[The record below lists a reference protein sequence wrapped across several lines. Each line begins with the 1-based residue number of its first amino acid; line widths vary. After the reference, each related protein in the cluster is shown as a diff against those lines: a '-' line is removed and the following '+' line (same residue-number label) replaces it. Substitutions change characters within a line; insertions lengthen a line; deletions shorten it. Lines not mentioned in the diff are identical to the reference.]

1 MLTRKLVKAGPSSHT
16 IALPKEWIEKNSLK
30 KGDVVYVSH
39 KDDELRILAR
49 IGDQQ
54 NKIERET
61 IIDVSQK
68 GLDSVQRLLTSA
80 YLNNFSTIVLTGED
94 IDKKMAEI
102 RTIVADFVALE
113 ITDQSSKR
121 VVIKDLLNPSEVSVD
136 KTLKRMDMIVRSMF
150 EDLLSKP
157 KQELHF
163 QDKDVNRLY
172 FLMLRALKS
181 ALRSDDIAKQLQIVP
196 VGVLS
201 VWQTVTCIENISDSL
216 THVSSIMRGLKTRDK
231 VSDKVI
237 EQVVRS
243 VGTLFADV
251 MGSYYQGDSV
261 KGDVFAKKRLEI
273 ESQLNDVEGT
283 REIGEIVQE
292 TKTMLTHVCTIAKV
306 VIDRE

>member
-113 ITDQSSKR
+113 ITDKSSKR
-121 VVIKDLLNPSEVSVD
+121 
-136 KTLKRMDMIVRSMF
+136 
-150 EDLLSKP
+150 
-157 KQELHF
+157 
-163 QDKDVNRLY
+163 
-172 FLMLRALKS
+172 
-181 ALRSDDIAKQLQIVP
+181 
-196 VGVLS
+196 
-201 VWQTVTCIENISDSL
+201 
-216 THVSSIMRGLKTRDK
+216 
-231 VSDKVI
+231 
-237 EQVVRS
+237 
-243 VGTLFADV
+243 
-251 MGSYYQGDSV
+251 
-261 KGDVFAKKRLEI
+261 
-273 ESQLNDVEGT
+273 
-283 REIGEIVQE
+283 
-292 TKTMLTHVCTIAKV
+292 
-306 VIDRE
+306 

>member
-16 IALPKEWIEKNSLK
+16 IALPKEWIEKNNLK
-30 KGDVVYVSH
+30 KGDVVYVSQ
-39 KDDELRILAR
+39 KEDELQILAS
-49 IGDQQ
+49 IDHQQ
-54 NKIERET
+54 NKVERET
-61 IIDVSQK
+61 TIDVSQK

-80 YLNNFSTIVLTGED
+80 YLNNFSTIVLTGD
-94 IDKKMAEI
+94 DVDKKMTEI
-102 RTIVADFVALE
+102 RNIVADFVALE

-181 ALRSDDIAKQLQIVP
+181 ALRSDDVAKQLQIAP

-201 VWQTVTCIENISDSL
+201 VWQTVTCIENISDAL

-231 VSDKVI
+231 VI
-237 EQVVRS
+237 EQVVRN

-251 MGSYYQGDSV
+251 MGSYYQADSA
-261 KGDVFAKKRLEI
+261 KADVFAKKRLEI
-273 ESQLNDVEGT
+273 ESQLNDVEGA
-283 REIGEIVQE
+283 REVGEIVQE